1 MRHPASNLFMNRQ
14 EAIQSQLDEILDTF
28 DFQSAMKVLE
38 VYKSMGRG
46 YPSDWFLDDE
56 PFEPAIRADAR
67 ECMKEAVKHGYAGRS
82 YFEAR
87 FEEGEDD
94 DGPWVRIFFNFG
106 DHSHND
112 GVSYEKTTTTA
123 PVTK

>member
-1 MRHPASNLFMNRQ
+1 MNRQ
-14 EAIQSQLDEILDTF
+14 EAITQQIDEVMDTF

-38 VYKSMGRG
+38 VYKSMERG
-46 YPSDWFLDDE
+46 YPADWFLDDE

-87 FEEGEDD
+87 FKEGEDNE
-94 DGPWVRIFFNFG
+94 GPWVRVHLNFG
-106 DHSHND
+106 DRSYND
-112 GVSYEKTTTTA
+112 GVSYEKTTTTT
-123 PVTK
+123 PITE